1 MPNELDEILEG
12 LALMNKVSVEE
23 LKEKVEAFR
32 TSPDDDFEE
41 LLIKYFEDFSKAH
54 PEELQQLMSG
64 ATNERSDYSIVKNGD
79 GDMILI
85 IHAHDDE
92 PENARFIY
100 DGTDCVLLYRSMVST
115 QLLKGVTEETIDA
128 LRDKEEITVV
138 EELNGEIG
146 RQYKA
151 EVRKV
156 KDVRELII

>member
-1 MPNELDEILEG
+1 
-12 LALMNKVSVEE
+12 MNKVSVEE
-23 LKEKVEAFR
+23 MREKIEAFR
-32 TSPDDDFEE
+32 ESPDDDFEE

-100 DGTDCVLLYRSMVST
+100 DGTDCALLYRSMVST
-115 QLLKGVTEETIDA
+115 RLLRGVIEETIEA
-128 LRDKEEITVV
+128 LKDKGEIVVIEEV
-138 EELNGEIG
+138 NGEIG

-156 KDVRELII
+156 KNVQNLIM

>member
-1 MPNELDEILEG
+1 MNKLDEILEG

-23 LKEKVEAFR
+23 MREEIEAFR
-32 TSPDDDFEE
+32 ESPDDNFEE

-64 ATNERSDYSIVKNGD
+64 ATNERSDYSIVKNDD

-100 DGTDCVLLYRSMVST
+100 DGTDCALLYRSMVST
-115 QLLKGVTEETIDA
+115 RLLRGVTEETIET
-128 LRDKEEITVV
+128 LKDKEEIVV
-138 EELNGEIG
+138 IEEVNGEIG
-146 RQYKA
+146 CQYKA

-156 KDVRELII
+156 KNVQNLIM